1 MKSHM
6 RAALLV
12 LLGIMLLLISYALA
26 LEDEARQTLKR
37 HIESLILGNE
47 TKRSYLKHHVELE
60 RSEYLSAP
68 SHESIVATLTLD
80 HPNSEHPEYRQLTLD
95 HPNSEHPEYRHQPEE
110 GKRHMRARSFE
121 NPSGNRSEAVT
132 APEEAAEGVAPPETA
147 LAPETAP
154 EPETVS
160 CKGAAAEAEEGL
172 APPAPPPLLPG
183 WPVPPGWSAALDSA
197 SGQIVFV
204 HARAR
209 STSAPSHKAVLI
221 TPENV
226 HALPPPPRADG
237 GNIIMGSPLIQ
248 RLPASPAVRPD
259 QLPSQM
265 KQSPQLQPLL
275 SDFERSVYRVG
286 GAEAFADEVASTA
299 REWQATGRLTPA
311 VISETGREHVAG
323 DNTASEMTSASPLPA
338 CGASI
343 SDRPEARAPGP
354 SDISYGV
361 LPQNTEHD
369 ARLALC

>member
-1 MKSHM
+1 MTPRQRRPSCALDDASWVVECSEAELANWLGSLRWQPVRLCLQHCLLQVTQCFADSRFELRRM
-6 RAALLV
+6 ADQVLRPLAEVALWGELPVLQQLWSSFVPLVDSLPCWVSASTMLLV
-12 LLGIMLLLISYALA
+12 LQRTSAFHLLLQPSPSQPA
-26 LEDEARQTLKR
+26 
-37 HIESLILGNE
+37 
-47 TKRSYLKHHVELE
+47 
-60 RSEYLSAP
+60 AP
-68 SHESIVATLTLD
+68 TGMLT
-80 HPNSEHPEYRQLTLD
+80 T
-95 HPNSEHPEYRHQPEE
+95 
-110 GKRHMRARSFE
+110 G
-121 NPSGNRSEAVT
+121 
-132 APEEAAEGVAPPETA
+132 PPPT
-147 LAPETAP
+147 
-154 EPETVS
+154 
-160 CKGAAAEAEEGL
+160 

-183 WPVPPGWSAALDSA
+183 WPVPPGWSAAVDSA